1 MKKQWIAILS
11 VVLMLSVF
19 MNVSINAVADE
30 GTNIAGYNT
39 TDNGTTDMPTFTF
52 VKIFEML
59 GDAVNGDFPNEDFTI
74 HFIPFDVN
82 GLPYGSSTTI
92 ATMPTIADVQITNT
106 MIEGETLVPVSDD
119 KSYKQMQVV
128 VTLPAYTE
136 IGDYWY
142 KVSESVL
149 DEHGVAYDVA
159 GVTHDPNNYYLHVQV
174 VKDPGNNNNLARLVT
189 LHKPDPNNQNTYIN
203 AKTNGVTNIY
213 RNGDIIIKKVV
224 NGTVADD
231 DLPFSIKVTMSS
243 TKAVSSD
250 ITYKFYDKDNAQKGP
265 AVTIP
270 HDDWNLDNGVYTLE
284 QTIEITANKRVEI
297 YNIPY
302 GVTYT
307 IQEANYSS
315 SYKVPTYNINTEVGE
330 EGDTIVNAHSAN
342 WNDKYVS
349 GTISDLEDTITIINT
364 TDATIDVG
372 VIIDNMPY
380 IAIMIFAIGAIVAFV
395 AIRHKKKKV
404 D

>member
-19 MNVSINAVADE
+19 MNISINAVADE

-74 HFIPFDVN
+74 HFIPFDVI

-142 KVSESVL
+142 RVSESVL

-231 DLPFSIKVTMSS
+231 DLPFSVKVTMSS

-250 ITYKFYDKDNAQKGP
+250 ITYKFYGKDNAQDGP

-270 HDDWNLDNGVYTLE
+270 HADWILDNGVYTLE

-307 IQEANYSS
+307 VQEANYSS